1 MRRSYTGMS
10 VNKAG
15 SVNSIGGTSRSQDG
29 NGVGVAA
36 MEEGERGAGGGWG
49 VGGRGRGAI
58 TYSRKQITYAIR
70 THKVIMLVLFTREDT
85 RAVKHGMTIGSYAV
99 WFLFLIL
106 LLLMLFVCFVHRN
119 RVVPTLLSTAY

>member
-49 VGGRGRGAI
+49 GRGSGARSD
-58 TYSRKQITYAIR
+58 Y
-70 THKVIMLVLFTREDT
+70 LFEETDYLC
-85 RAVKHGMTIGSYAV
+85 HQDSQSYNV
-99 WFLFLIL
+99 GFI
-106 LLLMLFVCFVHRN
+106 
-119 RVVPTLLSTAY
+119 YQ